1 MDAAQAFG
9 GRGDGVFVPGPVF
22 AIQKAPQSMASGD
35 INSDGKLDVMI
46 AARRSLSLQAFL
58 NVGSPGGV
66 DNGAPCLTGDE
77 CLSNRCTNGVCCGSR
92 CEANELCN
100 VPGREG
106 VCVPQ
111 STGDAGGLRQTR
123 ATAPLLARSAS
134 TTSAATP
141 PCDGGSCK

>member
-1 MDAAQAFG
+1 
-9 GRGDGVFVPGPVF
+9 
-22 AIQKAPQSMASGD
+22 
-35 INSDGKLDVMI
+35 MI

-58 NVGSPGGV
+58 NVGSPGGL
-66 DNGAPCLTGDE
+66 DNGTECLTGDE

-111 STGDAGGLRQTR
+111 SDHELVDCEDPSDCPNLGAFCVDNVCCD
-123 ATAPLLARSAS
+123 TA
-134 TTSAATP
+134 
-141 PCDGGSCK
+141 CDGGSCKEPGFEGVCIPLLETGAECTQDAKCATGFCSDPWSLLQRAL